1 LLSAIAAKPE
11 GLDIAIEILYMRL
24 SFEEGRRQSS
34 PAEIIDIG
42 CHLLRQVKFVSK
54 RDVAGN
60 YRLGMLGKHCLMSHK
75 GAQTVGEICRNLRDA
90 VSKSETYAFYH
101 DGFLRMVLSVQPIA
115 ALDALCEGDDEGFNL
130 GMSILNQSGQLRGRP
145 FDLVPEGELLGW
157 CDQHPA
163 TRYTAVA
170 ERLTAFRHS
179 ADSGHV
185 EWTSTAHKILD
196 RAPNR
201 IEVLKKFVGQFSPMS
216 WAGSLATILE
226 SNARLLDD
234 LADYPDPK
242 VIEFIRAERVRIARV
257 IESEKH
263 QETHFERIQS
273 ERFE

>member
-1 LLSAIAAKPE
+1 
-11 GLDIAIEILYMRL
+11 
-24 SFEEGRRQSS
+24 
-34 PAEIIDIG
+34 
-42 CHLLRQVKFVSK
+42 
-54 RDVAGN
+54 
-60 YRLGMLGKHCLMSHK
+60 
-75 GAQTVGEICRNLRDA
+75 
-90 VSKSETYAFYH
+90 
-101 DGFLRMVLSVQPIA
+101 
-115 ALDALCEGDDEGFNL
+115 
-130 GMSILNQSGQLRGRP
+130 
-145 FDLVPEGELLGW
+145 
-157 CDQHPA
+157 
-163 TRYTAVA
+163 
-170 ERLTAFRHS
+170 LTAFRHS